1 MSGRAQSRP
10 ITNLS
15 TALEE
20 TEITIMRYFISFIIC
35 LVLISVSS
43 CRKDFNT
50 TPSSG
55 ALDFSKDTV
64 FLDTIFT
71 NIGSATY
78 NLKVYNRGKN
88 AITIPE
94 IKLENG
100 TNSNYRLNVD
110 GIPGKDFKNIDILA
124 KDSIFIFV
132 ETTINASN
140 VVNPLY
146 TDRILFDSGS
156 SQQDVDLVTLV
167 QDANFIFP
175 GKDAISMKI
184 DSLTLD
190 GEPTTLKG
198 RFLTDT
204 ELTITNVKP
213 TVIYGFAA
221 VPANKTLTIE
231 AGAKVYFHDNS
242 GLIVDDQA
250 TLKVN
255 GTLANK
261 VIFEGDRLE
270 HSFSETAGQWGTI
283 WMRAGSKNNEMNH
296 AIIKNGIIGI
306 LVDSIGTPSTP
317 TLKLQN
323 TEIYNHSSYGI
334 LGREANIE
342 GNNVVVGAAGQVSLA
357 ATIGG
362 TYNFTHSTFA
372 NFWNSGLR
380 QLPAVLVN
388 NFFVYSDAT
397 GQEIIETRNL
407 HAANFTNC
415 IFDGNNNIEFILDKV
430 DGGGIFNYNVS
441 NSMIKFTDSN
451 DSFKDNT
458 ELDFTSSFYQDNI
471 INGNAHFRNTQKSYF
486 IIGEESDAINKAKAT
501 SFTTDILGI
510 DRSTNPDIGAYQH
523 ITFETEE

>member
-1 MSGRAQSRP
+1 
-10 ITNLS
+10 
-15 TALEE
+15 
-20 TEITIMRYFISFIIC
+20 MRYFISFIIC
-35 LVLISVSS
+35 IAFISVSS

-50 TPSSG
+50 VPSFGS
-55 ALDFSKDTV
+55 LQFSKDTV
-64 FLDTIFT
+64 FLDTVFT
-71 NIGSATY
+71 NIGSSTY
-78 NLKVYNRGKN
+78 NLKVYNRGSN

-132 ETTINASN
+132 ETTIDANN

-146 TDRILFDSGS
+146 TDQILFDNGTN
-156 SQQDVDLVTLV
+156 QQKVDLVTLV
-167 QDANFIFP
+167 QDANFIYP

-184 DSLTLD
+184 DSLTLN

-198 RFLTDT
+198 HFLTNT
-204 ELTITNVKP
+204 ELTFTNAKP

-242 GLIVDDQA
+242 GLIVDDKA

-255 GTLANK
+255 GTLSNK

-283 WMRAGSKNNEMNH
+283 WMRAGSKNNEINH
-296 AIIKNGIIGI
+296 AIIKNGIIGV

-334 LGREANIE
+334 LGRETNIE
-342 GNNVVVGAAGQVSLA
+342 ANNVVVGSAGQVSLA

-362 TYNFTHSTFA
+362 TYNFTHATFA
-372 NFWNSGLR
+372 NYWNNGLR

-388 NFFVYSDAT
+388 NFFTYTDAS

-407 HAANFTNC
+407 HAANFINC
-415 IFDGNNNIEFILDKV
+415 IFEGNNNIEFVLDKV
-430 DGGGIFNYNVS
+430 DGGGIFNYNIS
-441 NSMIKFTDSN
+441 NSMIKFIDTN
-451 DSFKDNT
+451 DSYKDN
-458 ELDFTSSFYQDNI
+458 EALDFTNSSYQDI
-471 INGNAHFRNTQKSYF
+471 ILNGNADFRNTQKNDF
-486 IIGEESDAINKAKAT
+486 IIGEESDAINKAKST
-501 SFTTDILGI
+501 TITTDILGV
-510 DRSTNPDIGAYQH
+510 DRTTNTDIGSYQH
-523 ITFETEE
+523 IVFEKEE

>member
-1 MSGRAQSRP
+1 
-10 ITNLS
+10 
-15 TALEE
+15 
-20 TEITIMRYFISFIIC
+20 MRYTIYLFLIIIVAS
-35 LVLISVSS
+35 LGS
-43 CRKDFNT
+43 CRKDFDT
-50 TPSSG
+50 TLSSG
-55 ALDFSKDTV
+55 KLEFSKDTI

-78 NLKVYNRGKN
+78 NLKVYNRGQN

-140 VVNPLY
+140 VINPLY
-146 TDRILFDSGS
+146 TDKILFDSGS
-156 SQQDVDLVTLV
+156 SQQNVDLVTLV
-167 QDANFIFP
+167 QDANFIYP
-175 GKDAISMKI
+175 GKDAVTMKI
-184 DSLTLD
+184 DSLTLN
-190 GEPTTLKG
+190 GEPTSLKG

-204 ELTITNVKP
+204 ELTITNIKP
-213 TVIYGFAA
+213 TVIYGFVA

-231 AGAKVYFHDNS
+231 AGAKIYFHDNS
-242 GLIVDDQA
+242 GLIVDDKA

-255 GTLANK
+255 GTLTEK
-261 VIFEGDRLE
+261 VVFEGDRLE

-283 WMRAGSKNNEMNH
+283 WMRAGSKDNEINH
-296 AIIKNGIIGI
+296 TIIKNGTIGI

-334 LGREANIE
+334 LGREANIT
-342 GNNVVVGAAGQVSLA
+342 GNNVVIGAAGQVSLA

-372 NFWNSGLR
+372 NYWNNSIR
-380 QLPAVLVN
+380 QLPAVLIN
-388 NFFVYSDAT
+388 NFLTYTNET

-430 DGGGIFNYNVS
+430 DGGGIFNYTVS
-441 NSMIKFTDSN
+441 NSMIKFTDNN
-451 DSFKDNT
+451 DAFKDNT
-458 ELDFTSSFYQDNI
+458 ELDFTNTFYQDNI
-471 INGNAHFRNTQKSYF
+471 INGNAHFRNTQKSDF
-486 IIGEESDAINKAKAT
+486 IIGEESNAINKAKAT
-501 SFTTDILGI
+501 SFSTDILGV
-510 DRSTNPDIGAYQH
+510 DRTTNPDIGAYQH
-523 ITFETEE
+523 ITFDAEE